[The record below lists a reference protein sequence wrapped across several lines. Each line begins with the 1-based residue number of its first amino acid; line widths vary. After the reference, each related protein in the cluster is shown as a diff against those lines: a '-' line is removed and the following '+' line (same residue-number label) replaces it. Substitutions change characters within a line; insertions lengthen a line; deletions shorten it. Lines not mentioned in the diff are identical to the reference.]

1 MSPFLGRFAS
11 YEDALAGFRL
21 EIPDRFN
28 AVEPIGRS
36 GAPDGPALCC
46 VGSSPRLE
54 VLSFGDLEDAT
65 ARLASSLRTLGIGP
79 RTRVCVT
86 LPTTPEAAISMLAVM
101 RVGGIA
107 AGVRLVGA
115 EGVWRHQLSLVR
127 PELVICAPDEVAT
140 LRGVVDGTLVTAE
153 RGDWASAVHGTPR
166 RSHEEPSLADVLA
179 SGSPD
184 SPVEATA
191 ASDPAFV
198 TFTSGSMGLSKA
210 VVFPHSSFLAAV
222 PAFEMFTDLGPEPG
236 DVFFNSLGWATGGG
250 LRTMAVPALYS
261 GRPIAGVDHM
271 AGGVKV
277 ARILVGLRVT
287 VALLMPQVLRELR
300 EAEEEVSEWDWS
312 ALRLI
317 AYAGEGISSDLQEW
331 LERTLG
337 VVVQTYY
344 GAAET
349 AYVASA
355 CRAWFGSTA
364 GDVGRIVPGREV
376 AILDEGSLRPVES
389 GMPGILAIRRSDPA
403 LTSGYLR
410 ADQDEPELDA
420 TAATDEFFLS
430 GDLAIVSDAGE
441 MTYLGRSGQVVLT
454 AEGPVA
460 PLAVEDAILS
470 VHGIREAGAV
480 QLAEDDLGTVRA
492 CIALTG
498 GATGHDELAHA
509 VAAAVGR
516 RFEGAVAV
524 RSVVVF
530 EELPKTRGTSKINR
544 RLAAEALRTGEPAP
558 LAIIAVERS

>member
-1 MSPFLGRFAS
+1 MSSLLGRYAS
-11 YEDALAGFRL
+11 YDDAVAGFRL

-36 GAPDGPALCC
+36 GVPDGPALCC
-46 VGSSPRLE
+46 VGNEPRLE
-54 VLSFGDLEDAT
+54 VLSFGDLDDAT
-65 ARLASSLRTLGIGP
+65 ARLGSSLRELGIGS
-79 RTRVCVT
+79 RTRVAVT
-86 LPTTPEAAISMLAVM
+86 LPATPEAAISMLAAM
-101 RVGGIA
+101 RVGAIA
-107 AGVRLVGA
+107 SGVRLLGA
-115 EGVWRHQLSLVR
+115 EEVWLHQLSLVR
-127 PELVICAPDEVAT
+127 PQLVICSPEEVAT
-140 LRGVVDGTLVTAE
+140 LRGVVGCPLVTAA
-153 RGDWASAVHGTPR
+153 RGDWASAVHGTTR
-166 RSHEEPSLADVLA
+166 RSGKELSLADLLA
-179 SGSPD
+179 NGSPD
-184 SPVEATA
+184 SPIEATA

-250 LRTMAVPALYS
+250 LRTMAVPAWYS

-271 AGGVKV
+271 AGGVEV

-287 VALLMPQVLRELR
+287 VALLMPQILRELR
-300 EAEEEVSEWDWS
+300 DAEEEVAGWDWS

-355 CRAWFGSTA
+355 CRAWFGSAA

-376 AILDEGSLRPVES
+376 EVLDEGSLRPVES
-389 GMPGILAIRRSDPA
+389 GTPGILAIRRGDPA

-410 ADQDEPELDA
+410 ADRDEPELDA
-420 TAATDEFFLS
+420 SAATDEFFLS

-441 MTYLGRSGQVVLT
+441 MTYLGRSGQVVRT
-454 AEGPVA
+454 DDGPVA

-470 VHGIREAGAV
+470 VGGIREAGAV
-480 QLAEDDLGTVRA
+480 QLADDEVGSVRA
-492 CIALTG
+492 CIVLG
-498 GATGHDELAHA
+498 SGATGDDDLVHA
-509 VAAAVGR
+509 VADAVDR
-516 RFEGAVAV
+516 RFDGAVQV

-544 RLAAEALRTGEPAP
+544 RLAAEAVRTGEPAP
-558 LAIIAVERS
+558 LATIAVER